1 MALAAARPRP
11 LAAGASG
18 AARLP
23 VLLVALLHGFAPM
36 VKALPLAGV
45 VSALHDDDDL
55 PKSAQDASLWLYLG
69 IAVAL
74 VLAGGVFAGL
84 TIAYVALL
92 PPVIVLPSHVTLV

>member
-1 MALAAARPRP
+1 MALAARPRP
-11 LAAGASG
+11 LAAGAS

-45 VSALHDDDDL
+45 VSALHDDDL
-55 PKSAQDASLWLYLG
+55 PKSTQDASLWLYLG

-84 TIAYVALL
+84 TIAYVAPL
-92 PPVIVLPSHVTLV
+92 PLVIVLPSHVTPV